1 MVVWWMVFFGGSITT
16 GDSFFRRESVAGGF
30 SAGNGVQN
38 TRPPW
43 SALQE
48 LFVCFHILMI
58 VALFFAVSGIRGTLA
73 LPGEVWWVL

>member
-1 MVVWWMVFFGGSITT
+1 MVFGGWCFLGVLSRPAIL
-16 GDSFFRRESVAGGF
+16 SFAGSLWLVLF
-30 SAGNGVQN
+30 CWKWRAEHEAAL
-38 TRPPW
+38 